1 MPPRGFAAERDA
13 GSAGVIDGVL
23 EPRFL
28 HKLDRLRLTVRH
40 SLSTRPGN
48 TPMPRG
54 AQGSGI
60 ELESYRSYGAGDDLR
75 HLDWNAYGRLD
86 QLLVK
91 TFRAQREAPLH
102 IFLDAPA
109 SMAYPHGD
117 GKMSFAVGLAAS
129 LAYINLR
136 NHDPVCVA
144 AINDDLPHAHTRS
157 RWFRH
162 RQRLPE
168 LRDFLLNVRA
178 AGKTALDRGID
189 AALGAQRSSG
199 VAVLISDFLVE
210 PSRYEAACAALLA
223 RRFTVAFLRVIG
235 PAERD
240 PRSSFQNARLIDA
253 ESGEERYVTLGA
265 QNAARY
271 QSALAA
277 HLGRLQGVCSRS
289 GVAFA
294 IADSGAS
301 LERCLFRDLPAAGVV
316 H

>member
-1 MPPRGFAAERDA
+1 MPRNAFAAESRPD
-13 GSAGVIDGVL
+13 SAGVVDAVL

-28 HKLDRLRLTVRH
+28 HKLDRLCLTVRH
-40 SLSTRPGN
+40 TLSTRPGN

-91 TFRAQREAPLH
+91 NFRAQREAPLH
-102 IFLDAPA
+102 IFLDASA
-109 SMAYPHGD
+109 SMAHPDGD
-117 GKMSFAVGLAAS
+117 RKMAFATGLAAS
-129 LAYINLR
+129 LAYINLK
-136 NHDPVCVA
+136 NHDPVCLA
-144 AINDDLPHAHTRS
+144 AVNDTLPDAYSRS

-168 LRDFLLNVRA
+168 LREFLLTVRA
-178 AGKTALDRGID
+178 AGQTALDRGID

-210 PSRYEAACAALLA
+210 PGRYEAACAALLA

-240 PRSSFQNARLIDA
+240 PLRFFQNARLIDA
-253 ESGEERYVTLGA
+253 ETGEERYVTLGP

-277 HLGRLQGVCSRS
+277 HLGRLQGFCSRS

-294 IADSGAS
+294 VADSGTS